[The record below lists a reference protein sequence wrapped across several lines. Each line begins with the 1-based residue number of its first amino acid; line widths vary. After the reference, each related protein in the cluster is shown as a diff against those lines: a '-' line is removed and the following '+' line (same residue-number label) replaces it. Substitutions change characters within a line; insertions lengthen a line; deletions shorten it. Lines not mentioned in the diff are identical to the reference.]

1 MDLVRHDSPCIQLVA
16 FIAACSLLSSS
27 DARQLADS
35 LPYHFDGLK
44 KRPALQYITGSNAVV
59 CEEKMKEDPPTT
71 YSSILNCIV
80 TSVIHRAIP
89 STAHDRFYTKLV
101 ELGAKSVSE
110 KVGNHISSMV
120 AQNVNKMRCDMRETL
135 RKGWK
140 KWFATLSV
148 VSASCAG
155 IWWVHTN
162 SLESI
167 LQYASSSNIMNASL
181 YLNKMIKSV
190 STDRAV
196 VLGMGL
202 LGTVATIAAT
212 SNAHNLQLEFEY
224 LSQVDTVKS
233 KGGTATLGKDAVITT
248 EKREKGIFESA
259 LLVNSFELCPPTT
272 KQLQQVHAFMRDI
285 LPTNTCPNR
294 PAAAITKIVLPE
306 CSDEMGNDQLLCI
319 CVLLVTL
326 FAHRMTCRTQNYKWL
341 LCVYYARLKALSK
354 LKQ

>member
-1 MDLVRHDSPCIQLVA
+1 MRHDSPCIQFIA
-16 FIAACSLLSSS
+16 FIAACALLSSS

-35 LPYHFDGLK
+35 LPDHFDGLK
-44 KRPALQYITGSNAVV
+44 QLPALQYITGSNTVV
-59 CEEKMKEDPPTT
+59 CEDKMKEDPPTT
-71 YSSILNCIV
+71 YSSILNRIV

-89 STAHDRFYTKLV
+89 STANDRFYTKLV

-110 KVGNHISSMV
+110 KVGNHISTMV
-120 AQNVNKMRCDMRETL
+120 DQKVNKMRCDIRETL
-135 RKGWK
+135 RIGWE

-148 VSASCAG
+148 ASASCAG

-167 LQYASSSNIMNASL
+167 LQYASSSNIMSASL
-181 YLNKMIKSV
+181 YLNKMMKNI
-190 STDRAV
+190 STDRTV
-196 VLGMGL
+196 VLVMGL

-212 SNAHNLQLEFEY
+212 SSAHNLQLDFEY
-224 LSQVDTVKS
+224 LSQVDRVES
-233 KGGTATLGKDAVITT
+233 KAGLSTLGKDAVANI
-248 EKREKGIFESA
+248 EKCEKGISESA
-259 LLVNSFELCPPTT
+259 LLANSFELCPPTT

-294 PAAAITKIVLPE
+294 PAAAITKIVLPQ
-306 CSDEMGNDQLLCI
+306 CSNDVKNDQLLCI

-326 FAHRMTCRTQNYKWL
+326 FAHRMKCRTQDYTWL
-341 LCVYYARLKALSK
+341 LYVYYARLKALSK